1 MGVRR
6 ALCAR
11 VDIGVATAAAPLAL
25 GWQPVDE
32 LGLEVGEGLQNI
44 SYFID
49 EGWLP
54 GAVLGPLLALDA
66 HLEAMSG
73 VDNAHLW
80 TVPALRDAP
89 EWAQARQF
97 AVDVLFAV

>member
-1 MGVRR
+1 MAWLMR
-6 ALCAR
+6 A
-11 VDIGVATAAAPLAL
+11 VAMVALPAASQERWLTSLGL

-32 LGLEVGEGLQNI
+32 LGLEVGEGRLNI

-66 HLEAMSG
+66 HLGSMSG
-73 VDNAHLW
+73 LDNAHLW

-89 EWAQARQF
+89 EWARPAT
-97 AVDVLFAV
+97 AG